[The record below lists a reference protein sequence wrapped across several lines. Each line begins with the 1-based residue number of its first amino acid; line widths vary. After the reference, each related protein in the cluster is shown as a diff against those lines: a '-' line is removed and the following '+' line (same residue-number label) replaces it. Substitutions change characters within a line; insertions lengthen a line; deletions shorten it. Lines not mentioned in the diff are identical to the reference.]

1 MLCSTT
7 RSPAIQLNRRLGALE
22 RRQNIDTLREDDVSK
37 KAISGMPVQGFMC
50 NFYEL
55 VFGVYIVL
63 PDGTG
68 EGKLWFLTVFR
79 QDSLKNRR

>member
-1 MLCSTT
+1 LESSCRVYTQVQNKKSDQF
-7 RSPAIQLNRRLGALE
+7 QLLWIINC
-22 RRQNIDTLREDDVSK
+22 IDKLWLVFK

-55 VFGVYIVL
+55 MFGVYIVL

-68 EGKLWFLTVFR
+68 EGKLWFLTIFR

>member
-1 MLCSTT
+1 
-7 RSPAIQLNRRLGALE
+7 
-22 RRQNIDTLREDDVSK
+22 
-37 KAISGMPVQGFMC
+37 MPVQGFMC

-68 EGKLWFLTVFR
+68 EGKR
-79 QDSLKNRR
+79 GI